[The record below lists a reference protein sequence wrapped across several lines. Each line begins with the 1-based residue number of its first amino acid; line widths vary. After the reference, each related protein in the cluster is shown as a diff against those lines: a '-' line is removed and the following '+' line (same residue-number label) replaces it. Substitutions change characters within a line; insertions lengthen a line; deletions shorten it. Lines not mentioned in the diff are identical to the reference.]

1 MISFILYYQSITA
14 KGISLINTDTNSFS
28 IKIVQSNQPQLQIY
42 LANSS
47 PQLFNLGQ
55 SGSRHT
61 IAFKVTG
68 FKIQS
73 QVTYYV
79 DSNQVGSFTLA
90 NTLNPFSFIYLGSQ
104 QQQPNDN
111 FQIQDLYLIPNS
123 DFKLNFPADPTV
135 VPQNC
140 NYFFYF
146 NLNFTYCLSCQ
157 ANYQLNY
164 FGQCDPTS
172 QQAQIQQIQFS
183 YSYSGNNF
191 ISILDSTQSSS
202 FAYNYQASNNQFDF
216 LILGYYQ
223 ITQWQQNQL
232 FTSLAYL
239 QADQVNQ
246 YYFLNLYLES
256 LTKLTLK
263 LTLDADNLICYQ
275 SINFSNSILNQWVFL
290 GFGFKASSLQAYL
303 VFQDND
309 RISQYLKFTCQH
321 SQNGVQ
327 FNSFQICLGCLIT
340 NSNLYSQF
348 VGKIKNVKLI
358 EAFNDY
364 TNINQYIYF
373 DQDLMEQ
380 SASNIN
386 YINIYNLKDLYTYSM
401 PGFSFVCQNGY
412 YFIEGICVAQCSNV
426 IRSSTALGFYNPLF
440 TNYATSSCEICS
452 QNCLV
457 CSSFQTCTS
466 CRAGFVVDQ
475 QSQQCVSCTQGTF
488 YDNASQT
495 CVQTCTSITD
505 LMNQQCVTQQDAA
518 VLNSLNFFVS
528 QLLTYNEGFQII
540 NSNGISQQDTFTK
553 CQGNSPY
560 SFFMFYG
567 GESVSSTYQ
576 IQKTWSDLPNNYSKD
591 IQFNV
596 VLFNF
601 NSLDD
606 LQVQINGQIITYI
619 QALLISQNQ
628 NICVS
633 SNQQQIQAIYQL
645 SYKIISNANTVQLVI
660 KYRQNGFGIR
670 NIQLSV
676 NKCHSSCNSCEN
688 GPKPWN
694 CITCQ
699 RKNNLTSTQQCI
711 CAIDEYYQS
720 NQCYSSPCY
729 NCVKCSIQNCLRC
742 EDETGLCLICSSGY
756 SLLQGQCVANCSQQ
770 QLYSSYTINS
780 STTYCYLAN
789 KLAFDHFQTGK
800 IIRNLEYWQL
810 SVDYISQNGFL
821 LGCILNKLLPN
832 LGNVNGVQDY
842 ITLQMFVSQFQ
853 SKFRGILF
861 DINLVI
867 IDNLTL
873 NQDYIVFTF
882 AGTEVNRVTYQGQPT
897 TYSTCVNHSYSEFIA
912 EVLLPIYKGDG
923 QINLQIQSLFNDA
936 KSNKSFALG
945 EVKAYFIVNEPLCI
959 KYSFGLNY
967 SSSQCQ
973 SCNTN
978 SSLGLNN
985 QCICNDGYF
994 FYYKQDQLDAVY
1006 IQSHLCVS
1014 QCQSNQ
1020 KQSKNP
1026 SNGQILCVI
1035 CDQTCLTCLGPYKTD
1050 CITCSNNY
1058 YLDSSSNLC
1067 VQQCQS
1073 NQYQSLNANTGQI
1086 ICLPC
1091 NQACQTCQGPNNTD
1105 CLICINNYYLDYVSN
1120 LCVPQCSSNQYQ
1132 KQNLSTGQVVCMPCD
1147 QNCLT
1152 CSDKDK
1158 CLTCD
1163 KSLFLYS
1170 SQCLLQCPNN
1180 YQINQNTNTCDLCQI
1195 FLYPQCQPC
1204 DITCKQCKYGQ
1215 TDSNSCISCY
1225 ETKQLID
1232 SQCICRNSQD
1242 QRNNYFQCSYQN
1254 VAVLDIYL
1262 SSADPLLTIEFGSQ
1276 LQFINKYSTP
1286 SSQFCSAI
1294 FDSNSLILIGPNSTC
1309 FISGSQILVNLE
1321 NNSTL
1326 MQNDNLNFNRNV
1338 LSFQG
1343 QNMFI
1348 TNFYKTSVS
1357 QINKGKSET
1366 IFSYS
1371 SVQNICSNIV
1381 ISFKQFVNDAQRGLL
1396 SLNWSV
1402 VSFSSIPTE
1411 QNLKT
1416 INQIL
1421 QNANQSKQT
1430 SLTITK
1436 QLVPID
1442 SILTLQ
1448 LFQIFKV
1455 NQNKTQTFQIY
1466 YTDKSIYVEYKQSQQ
1481 PPYYRQMGIS
1491 YSFTFL
1497 TLICSNNVSSF
1508 QLLPTNIQITP
1519 SSQIS
1524 YLKNSYNN
1532 YQGHNLEVDILQYT
1546 LPSNQ
1551 ISSFNVTFSLYKNT
1565 NITNS
1570 VSVGLEVLSSPI
1582 FVKINGSNN
1591 MIINYKSQL
1600 YLQGTSRDFDIQDPN
1615 SDQGITLTWQCLNLQ
1630 NSMDSN
1636 CYDYKK
1642 QLVLLKQGYNN
1653 ITINQNTFAAY
1664 STLRFTFSGVK
1675 DSRQQQSS
1683 SVVCIFAELDLPPL
1697 YVDINYKESYN
1708 INEDITALLSYNS
1721 NYSSDIL
1728 TYAGT
1733 LLYDNQAVGALKFD
1747 FYKVRFRIWDFF
1759 SNLKE
1764 GENSLQIRF
1773 SIYNPYF
1780 SMPSTS
1786 IININLNFPPYNCQF
1801 TVSPQSGYSITQVFT
1816 LSVLNCQDQDL
1827 PLTYQFFYYNSQE
1840 EYQQEILQPWN
1851 IHRRQILEQSD
1862 SNLLQTIL
1870 PSGNLVLMA
1879 QVLDSKLAVFNTT
1892 ISIKVVQFSA
1902 NPQAIQSI
1910 FNQNLQQKD
1919 QFLPGQQ
1926 MITFNIIAEELIKIS
1941 SKQQSQAIFELSQNI
1956 LAQQLQLQQLLPIT
1970 SLVQTF
1976 TNKVFAQLSQSTTT
1990 YQSSSIVQ
1998 DLSFNQINQNLKNLN
2013 MQANKINQLQQDN
2026 SLVMQLLVDSFK
2038 ILNSTSLYQ
2047 SLSYNNQLEKINL
2060 SNQIGQIMI
2069 NNTFIENQGS
2079 IYLEGKDQ
2087 SILVDKITDKNLNK
2101 YIISSL
2107 EQNTNQT
2114 QTYSVLYNIL
2124 SQNIYYNQSEFQEYV
2139 KKLKQQIPNIDVS
2152 NNKVISLQIKSMS
2165 NQNVLKDPMFFY
2177 QFNDFNVNSN
2187 LNMTCIQKLNNSW
2200 QYDQCQS
2207 MKIGNNY
2214 SCVCQNQQPTTL
2226 VESLTDILLKNQS
2239 VNSVSNSQVS
2249 NNFQSLTQPY
2259 KFISFWI
2266 LTSTTLINIVFWYFG
2281 IKLDNK
2287 FLQNK
2292 LLSNKHQN
2300 KLIIQ
2305 KPVINQVEKE
2315 KKDNEI
2321 LVSELDDSPYYPDE
2335 IANNKIKINRLQNL
2349 KTNQIQKE
2357 NKESQ
2362 IQVSELDYS
2371 PYYPNEIANS
2381 KIIIN
2386 RLQSLKTRSIL
2397 IQEKTPSINKKI
2409 DKTENLTEIQ
2419 ITRGDSNPFGNQ
2431 VTNKDI
2437 QQQVTDSLQTY
2448 PSFEKGSTTN
2458 KKQNQIK
2465 SGENKSSNQQI
2476 NKDLIVFDNKE
2487 SKSNQKVES
2496 IIENI
2501 IKKADSIISA
2511 TNKIESKIQEDQYNT
2526 LNTEQSDENNIELN
2540 QKNKIQL
2547 QNEAVEKNSKNKEEN
2562 IIKKQETYKLVQ
2574 QLSFLIRIFIF
2585 HNFFSIFLIYNQDL
2599 SRPYRFLQIYLNV
2612 IHTLALSILFY
2623 DCRFFY
2629 QYFLNSLLNVII
2641 IESVLFFLEYL
2652 YKKKGFLQMIS
2663 ITLKIII
2670 LSVYYY
2676 IIAYNILDQNPTE
2689 ANLFVELF
2697 LIATGTNFVVL
2708 QCVGILLKN
2717 LIIALYFKWTES
2729 NTFICWIYR
2738 ILHLQDIFDCI

>member
-994 FYYKQDQLDAVY
+994 FYYKQDQLDAVCIQCNPACSKCVGPSVY
-1006 IQSHLCVS
+1006 DCLGCSANFYYQVATKSCVNQCQSNEFLFQNTECRQCDNSCLTCQGPNQTDCFTCSNNYLLDIQSHLCVS

-1132 KQNLSTGQVVCMPCD
+1132 N
-1147 QNCLT
+1147 
-1152 CSDKDK
+1152 
-1158 CLTCD
+1158 
-1163 KSLFLYS
+1163 
-1170 SQCLLQCPNN
+1170 
-1180 YQINQNTNTCDLCQI
+1180 
-1195 FLYPQCQPC
+1195 
-1204 DITCKQCKYGQ
+1204 
-1215 TDSNSCISCY
+1215 
-1225 ETKQLID
+1225 
-1232 SQCICRNSQD
+1232 
-1242 QRNNYFQCSYQN
+1242 
-1254 VAVLDIYL
+1254 
-1262 SSADPLLTIEFGSQ
+1262 
-1276 LQFINKYSTP
+1276 TP

-1570 VSVGLEVLSSPI
+1570 VSV
-1582 FVKINGSNN
+1582 
-1591 MIINYKSQL
+1591 
-1600 YLQGTSRDFDIQDPN
+1600 
-1615 SDQGITLTWQCLNLQ
+1615 
-1630 NSMDSN
+1630 
-1636 CYDYKK
+1636 
-1642 QLVLLKQGYNN
+1642 
-1653 ITINQNTFAAY
+1653 
-1664 STLRFTFSGVK
+1664 
-1675 DSRQQQSS
+1675 
-1683 SVVCIFAELDLPPL
+1683 
-1697 YVDINYKESYN
+1697 
-1708 INEDITALLSYNS
+1708 
-1721 NYSSDIL
+1721 
-1728 TYAGT
+1728 
-1733 LLYDNQAVGALKFD
+1733 
-1747 FYKVRFRIWDFF
+1747 
-1759 SNLKE
+1759 
-1764 GENSLQIRF
+1764 
-1773 SIYNPYF
+1773 
-1780 SMPSTS
+1780 
-1786 IININLNFPPYNCQF
+1786 
-1801 TVSPQSGYSITQVFT
+1801 
-1816 LSVLNCQDQDL
+1816 
-1827 PLTYQFFYYNSQE
+1827 
-1840 EYQQEILQPWN
+1840 
-1851 IHRRQILEQSD
+1851 
-1862 SNLLQTIL
+1862 
-1870 PSGNLVLMA
+1870 
-1879 QVLDSKLAVFNTT
+1879 
-1892 ISIKVVQFSA
+1892 
-1902 NPQAIQSI
+1902 
-1910 FNQNLQQKD
+1910 
-1919 QFLPGQQ
+1919 
-1926 MITFNIIAEELIKIS
+1926 
-1941 SKQQSQAIFELSQNI
+1941 
-1956 LAQQLQLQQLLPIT
+1956 
-1970 SLVQTF
+1970 
-1976 TNKVFAQLSQSTTT
+1976 
-1990 YQSSSIVQ
+1990 
-1998 DLSFNQINQNLKNLN
+1998 
-2013 MQANKINQLQQDN
+2013 
-2026 SLVMQLLVDSFK
+2026 
-2038 ILNSTSLYQ
+2038 
-2047 SLSYNNQLEKINL
+2047 
-2060 SNQIGQIMI
+2060 
-2069 NNTFIENQGS
+2069 
-2079 IYLEGKDQ
+2079 
-2087 SILVDKITDKNLNK
+2087 
-2101 YIISSL
+2101 
-2107 EQNTNQT
+2107 
-2114 QTYSVLYNIL
+2114 
-2124 SQNIYYNQSEFQEYV
+2124 
-2139 KKLKQQIPNIDVS
+2139 
-2152 NNKVISLQIKSMS
+2152 
-2165 NQNVLKDPMFFY
+2165 
-2177 QFNDFNVNSN
+2177 
-2187 LNMTCIQKLNNSW
+2187 
-2200 QYDQCQS
+2200 
-2207 MKIGNNY
+2207 
-2214 SCVCQNQQPTTL
+2214 
-2226 VESLTDILLKNQS
+2226 
-2239 VNSVSNSQVS
+2239 
-2249 NNFQSLTQPY
+2249 
-2259 KFISFWI
+2259 
-2266 LTSTTLINIVFWYFG
+2266 
-2281 IKLDNK
+2281 
-2287 FLQNK
+2287 
-2292 LLSNKHQN
+2292 
-2300 KLIIQ
+2300 
-2305 KPVINQVEKE
+2305 VINQVEKE